1 MALSRAASQLFRT
14 FPQPVG
20 FRCMS
25 VDGVKS
31 FSEKGKVAEDMFF
44 TQEDKRLF
52 AKLLNKV
59 KSQSDTVDTHA
70 AAGAQAA
77 ENSALNAIVAKYK
90 MSSSDIQALLA
101 WKHTHY

>member
-14 FPQPVG
+14 IPQPVG

-52 AKLLNKV
+52 AKLLNKGAHSTL

-77 ENSALNAIVAKYK
+77 ENSALNAIVAKA
-90 MSSSDIQALLA
+90 SSHELCGLS
-101 WKHTHY
+101 

>member
-14 FPQPVG
+14 LPQPVG

-52 AKLLNKV
+52 AKLLNK
-59 KSQSDTVDTHA
+59 
-70 AAGAQAA
+70 GAHRTFDSCRASCMQ
-77 ENSALNAIVAKYK
+77 YK